1 MGHPALV
8 RPTEGLDGD
17 PFIPPKVFTQWWAD
31 GEAMTGDV
39 RLTKA
44 WCPIQAVVWLEWDNG
59 CQSVTLSLINRLP
72 PNHGAH
78 DLDVLDLVLVDRV
91 EVIGQHHV
99 VRELV
104 RGD

>member
-44 WCPIQAVVWLEWDNG
+44 WCPIQAVVWLEWDTT
-59 CQSVTLSLINRLP
+59 TLEWRDPHFQLITINARS
-72 PNHGAH
+72 H
-78 DLDVLDLVLVDRV
+78 RFF
-91 EVIGQHHV
+91 Q
-99 VRELV
+99 
-104 RGD
+104 